1 MELSHCKDL
10 PRYLAQDPN
19 RVMTLDIET
28 TGFYPPQ
35 DEVLS
40 LAIIDGNG
48 ETLFYEKFK
57 PEHNDAWPEAQAIN
71 GISPEEVAKC
81 QPLAVYTNEINSLL
95 ATASVIAGYNQVG
108 FDVPFLGCFGI
119 EVPEQTPMIDVMLDY
134 AELNGEWDAKN
145 QSWKWQKL
153 TACAA
158 HYGYQYQAHD
168 SLEDVKTTLFCARK
182 CAEDQLRQKAVYQT
196 ESGNILF
203 IQACDGGYD
212 YTIYDADNKAI
223 DGGRLD
229 NERLSL
235 LDVRDELLMEFAPME
250 SVYTY
255 TEEAANGFLDEVAE
269 AEGARPEQKKEM
281 QVLIVR
287 PGEYAKRATIDGTLE
302 SMQHLV
308 GGMIEVVYPWEER
321 AVIVCNDE
329 ALLLNMKPN
338 RFVAE
343 IQEPI
348 FGSFFVC
355 GLGDGD
361 LVGLTDE
368 QLERFEKKFHY
379 PQLFTMAENC
389 CIVTDCRP
397 EDLTQPKEPLSP

>member
-10 PRYLAQDPN
+10 PRYLAQDPAK
-19 RVMTLDIET
+19 VMTLDIET

-48 ETLFYEKFK
+48 RKLFYEKFK
-57 PEHNDAWPEAQAIN
+57 PEHNDAWPEAQAVN
-71 GISPEEVAKC
+71 GISPEDVAKC
-81 QPLAVYTNEINSLL
+81 QPLAAYTDKINSLL

-134 AELNGEWDAKN
+134 AELNGEWDEKR
-145 QSWKWQKL
+145 QDWKWQKL

-158 HYGYQYQAHD
+158 HYEYQYQAHD
-168 SLEDVKTTLFCARK
+168 SLEDVKATLYCACK
-182 CAEDQLRQKAVYQT
+182 CAEEQLQQKVAYRLENGDT
-196 ESGNILF
+196 LF
-203 IQACDGGYD
+203 IQVCDGGYD
-212 YTIYDADNKAI
+212 YTLYDPTNKVL
-223 DGGRLD
+223 DGGRLH
-229 NERLSL
+229 NENLSL
-235 LDVRDELLMEFAPME
+235 LGARNEIVAEFASSG
-250 SVYTY
+250 SVERITG
-255 TEEAANGFLDEVAE
+255 EVLDEFLDKVAE
-269 AEGARPEQKKEM
+269 AEEARPEQKKEM

-287 PGEYAKRATIDGTLE
+287 PDKYAKRITIDGSLE
-302 SMQHLV
+302 SMQQLV

-321 AVIVCNDE
+321 AAIVCNEE
-329 ALLLNMKPN
+329 ALLLDMKPN
-338 RFVAE
+338 RFVPE

-355 GLGDGD
+355 GLGEED
-361 LVGLTDE
+361 LIGLTDE
-368 QLERFEKKFHY
+368 QLERFDKKFHY

-389 CIVTDCRP
+389 CIVTDYRP
-397 EDLTQPKEPLSP
+397 EDLTQPQEPIAP

>member
-10 PRYLAQDPN
+10 PRYLAQDPAK
-19 RVMTLDIET
+19 VMTLDIET

-48 ETLFYEKFK
+48 RKLFYEKFK
-57 PEHNDAWPEAQAIN
+57 PEHNDAWPEAQAVN
-71 GISPEEVAKC
+71 GISPEDVAKC
-81 QPLAVYTNEINSLL
+81 QPLAAYTDKINSLL

-134 AELNGEWDAKN
+134 AELNGEWDEKH
-145 QSWKWQKL
+145 QDWKWQKL

-158 HYGYQYQAHD
+158 HYEYQYQAHD
-168 SLEDVKTTLFCARK
+168 SLEDVKATLYCACK
-182 CAEDQLRQKAVYQT
+182 CAEEQLQQKVAYRLENGDT
-196 ESGNILF
+196 LF
-203 IQACDGGYD
+203 IQVCDGGYD
-212 YTIYDADNKAI
+212 YTLYDPTNKVL
-223 DGGRLD
+223 DGGRLH
-229 NERLSL
+229 NENLSL
-235 LDVRDELLMEFAPME
+235 LGARNEIVAEFASSG
-250 SVYTY
+250 SVERITG
-255 TEEAANGFLDEVAE
+255 EVLDEFLDKVAE
-269 AEGARPEQKKEM
+269 AEEARPEQKKEM

-287 PGEYAKRATIDGTLE
+287 PDKYAKRITIDGSLE
-302 SMQHLV
+302 SMQQLV

-321 AVIVCNDE
+321 AAIVCNEE
-329 ALLLNMKPN
+329 ALLLDMKPN
-338 RFVAE
+338 RFVPE

-355 GLGDGD
+355 GLGEED
-361 LVGLTDE
+361 LIGLTDE
-368 QLERFEKKFHY
+368 QLERFDKKFHY

-389 CIVTDCRP
+389 CIVTDYRP
-397 EDLTQPKEPLSP
+397 EDLTQPQEPIAP